1 MKHDL
6 NEMTNEELSSLFPI
20 ILSEHKKY
28 WASRY
33 KKEKAVLEKAVGKEA
48 IVRMNHIGSTA
59 VPGIMAKPTID
70 ILLEIKDNIDTEI
83 LIQNIKSAGFIF
95 TRKLEN
101 PPPHMMFMKG
111 YTLDG
116 FKGQAYHVHVRYAG
130 DWDEIY
136 FKNYLLKH
144 PDTAEE
150 YEKLKVELKNK
161 FEHDREGYTNG
172 KTDFIKRIT
181 LLAREEYSG
190 KKP

>member
-1 MKHDL
+1 
-6 NEMTNEELSSLFPI
+6 
-20 ILSEHKKY
+20 
-28 WASRY
+28 
-33 KKEKAVLEKAVGKEA
+33 
-48 IVRMNHIGSTA
+48 
-59 VPGIMAKPTID
+59 
-70 ILLEIKDNIDTEI
+70 
-83 LIQNIKSAGFIF
+83 
-95 TRKLEN
+95 
-101 PPPHMMFMKG
+101 MFMKG

-150 YEKLKVELKNK
+150 YEKLKTELKNK

-172 KTDFIKRIT
+172 KTDYIKRIT

-190 KKP
+190 KRP